1 MNKLPDLIEELR
13 MLLGRNVTSAGFIR
27 DRAIAE
33 LTRLRQIEADAKA
46 AGQITRDGKS
56 AGIGAKVWHP
66 KHGII
71 CGFVEVDGDSNTVA
85 AFRRGFWDGFG
96 ERPEGWNDYPV
107 SDCYS
112 TPEAAEA
119 AREEKA

>member
-1 MNKLPDLIEELR
+1 VNKLPDLIEELR

-46 AGQITRDGKS
+46 AGQITRDGKF
-56 AGIGAKVWHP
+56 ARLGMKVWHP
-66 KHGII
+66 KHAKPSECFI
-71 CGFVEVDGDSNTVA
+71 EHPE
-85 AFRRGFWDGFG
+85 DGFSIEIEEG
-96 ERPEGWNDYPV
+96 EKFFYCPV

-112 TPEAAEA
+112 TREAAEA